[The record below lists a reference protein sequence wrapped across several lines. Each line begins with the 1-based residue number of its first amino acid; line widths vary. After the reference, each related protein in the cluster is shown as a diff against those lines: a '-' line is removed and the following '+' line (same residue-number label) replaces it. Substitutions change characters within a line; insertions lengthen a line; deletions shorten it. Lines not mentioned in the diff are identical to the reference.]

1 MELSNNA
8 GIAQMVEQLICNQ
21 KVPSS
26 ILGVG
31 TIKNKELGKRDKLN
45 GSFLSLN

>member
-1 MELSNNA
+1 
-8 GIAQMVEQLICNQ
+8 MVEQLICNQ

-31 TIKNKELGKRDKLN
+31 TNKIKGLAEMLNPFVFLGATLGYAPQKEK
-45 GSFLSLN
+45 